1 LTSLLCSSNSLAI
14 VTGSEEL
21 RSYLAVRKIN
31 RCLQCLKTCQIR
43 PDMRTLLP
51 SALFA
56 HRHARERSLKHV
68 SWGRPNALT
77 SFLPKLESEVSK
89 KPNENGKRTAN
100 VGITRPRDVDYFTRV
115 RCYQLI
121 LAKFQRA
128 QQNSRCCCLR
138 CEWRTTRSNLAR
150 FDPQKTRLLAS
161 NGWTRPR
168 RAGQRREW

>member
-1 LTSLLCSSNSLAI
+1 MTGNQSRRLHFCSDAGPVGKTARSLGLTSLLCSSNSLAI

-77 SFLPKLESEVSK
+77 SFL
-89 KPNENGKRTAN
+89 GK
-100 VGITRPRDVDYFTRV
+100 
-115 RCYQLI
+115 
-121 LAKFQRA
+121 
-128 QQNSRCCCLR
+128 
-138 CEWRTTRSNLAR
+138 
-150 FDPQKTRLLAS
+150 
-161 NGWTRPR
+161 
-168 RAGQRREW
+168 

>member
-1 LTSLLCSSNSLAI
+1 MTSLLCSSNSLAI

-77 SFLPKLESEVSK
+77 SFL
-89 KPNENGKRTAN
+89 ENWRAKFQKSPRKMETHGKRRNHET
-100 VGITRPRDVDYFTRV
+100 RDVDYFTRV

-121 LAKFQRA
+121 LAKFRRA

-138 CEWRTTRSNLAR
+138 WEWRTTRSNLAR
-150 FDPQKTRLLAS
+150 FDPQKSRLLAS
-161 NGWTRPR
+161 NC
-168 RAGQRREW
+168 